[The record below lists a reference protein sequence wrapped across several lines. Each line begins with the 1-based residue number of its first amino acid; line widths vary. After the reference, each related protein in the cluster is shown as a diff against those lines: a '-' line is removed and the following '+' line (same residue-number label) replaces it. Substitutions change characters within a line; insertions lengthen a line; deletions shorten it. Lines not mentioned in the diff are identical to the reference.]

1 LVTVPEIGH
10 TTQAR
15 TLREVEPMARDLI
28 AVMEQVK
35 PDSFDLVT
43 DVVFPA
49 SAKVHWERAAEL
61 RAVAAATQAE
71 AAAEA
76 RVAAKE
82 LAALGLTVR
91 DIGAVVGVSFQRA
104 QQMLADS
111 PAPRRSSVHP
121 TQELA
126 ACEMAEAS
134 PRAQSKA
141 GKKLRR
147 TTATSVER

>member
-1 LVTVPEIGH
+1 
-10 TTQAR
+10 
-15 TLREVEPMARDLI
+15 MARDLI

-35 PDSFDLVT
+35 PDSFELVT

-76 RVAAKE
+76 RVAARE
-82 LAALGLTVR
+82 LAAMGLTVR

-111 PAPRRSSVHP
+111 PAPRRSSVHS
-121 TQELA
+121 TQESAVTA
-126 ACEMAEAS
+126 ACEMAKAAA
-134 PRAQSKA
+134 PAQSKA
-141 GKKLRR
+141 EKKLRR
-147 TTATSVER
+147 STATSVER